1 MRFSV
6 VQQKEIIDSET
17 GKFIGYIIDAEV
29 SEETGE
35 IIAFIISQPKK
46 FYQFFQGEENT
57 RKIAI
62 SHILTV
68 GKDVAEIALNS
79 GANDMGSIMIEENV
93 VSSAGATTR
102 FDAEAM
108 QATIRRA
115 GFTPKLRDQL
125 YNYR

>member
-68 GKDVAEIALNS
+68 GKDVILVKS
-79 GANDMGSIMIEENV
+79 DIE
-93 VSSAGATTR
+93 
-102 FDAEAM
+102 
-108 QATIRRA
+108 
-115 GFTPKLRDQL
+115 
-125 YNYR
+125 